1 LFQGHALLERKCFC
15 GKEAFDETCTIEQQP
30 SDDMN
35 VHFMAIPA
43 NRTVAVDV
51 PVAVY
56 KVIHVAAISFA
67 ACHDV
72 LKIKLPCF
80 GEQLVKFF
88 RYILFR
94 SEVVQMW
101 SPFKKR
107 EDLLFCPFMS
117 NCFLWVYTYY
127 NSGITSTI

>member
-1 LFQGHALLERKCFC
+1 
-15 GKEAFDETCTIEQQP
+15 
-30 SDDMN
+30 MN

-51 PVAVY
+51 PVTVYEIVHIAAV
-56 KVIHVAAISFA
+56 SFA
-67 ACHDV
+67 ICNHI
-72 LKIKLPCF
+72 LEITFSRF
-80 GEQLVKFF
+80 GEQFVKFF

-117 NCFLWVYTYY
+117 NCFYGFILIIIVALLRLFEKSEKSRKYLPV
-127 NSGITSTI
+127 N

>member
-1 LFQGHALLERKCFC
+1 
-15 GKEAFDETCTIEQQP
+15 
-30 SDDMN
+30 
-35 VHFMAIPA
+35 MAIPA

-51 PVAVY
+51 PVTVY
-56 KVIHVAAISFA
+56 KVIHIAAIPFA

-72 LKIKLPCF
+72 LKIKLPRF
-80 GEQLVKFF
+80 GEQFVKFF

-101 SPFKKR
+101 SPFKK

-117 NCFLWVYTYY
+117 NCFYGFILIIIVALLRLFEKSEKSRKYLPV
-127 NSGITSTI
+127 N

>member
-1 LFQGHALLERKCFC
+1 
-15 GKEAFDETCTIEQQP
+15 
-30 SDDMN
+30 
-35 VHFMAIPA
+35 
-43 NRTVAVDV
+43 
-51 PVAVY
+51 VAVY

>member
-1 LFQGHALLERKCFC
+1 
-15 GKEAFDETCTIEQQP
+15 
-30 SDDMN
+30 
-35 VHFMAIPA
+35 MAIPA

-51 PVAVY
+51 PVTVY
-56 KVIHVAAISFA
+56 KVIHIAAIPFA

-72 LKIKLPCF
+72 LKIKLPRF
-80 GEQLVKFF
+80 GEQFVKFF

-101 SPFKKR
+101 SPLQKKR
-107 EDLLFCPFMS
+107 GPVVLSFHVEL
-117 NCFLWVYTYY
+117 FLWVYTYY

>member
-1 LFQGHALLERKCFC
+1 
-15 GKEAFDETCTIEQQP
+15 
-30 SDDMN
+30 MN

-94 SEVVQMW
+94 SEVVQMS

>member
-1 LFQGHALLERKCFC
+1 MNTFC
-15 GKEAFDETCTIEQQP
+15 QQP
-30 SDDMN
+30 FDDVD
-35 VHFMAIPA
+35 VHFVAVPTNNTI
-43 NRTVAVDV
+43 AVDV
-51 PVAVY
+51 PVTVY
-56 KVIHVAAISFA
+56 KVIHIAAIPFA

-72 LKIKLPCF
+72 LKIKLPRF
-80 GEQLVKFF
+80 GEQFVKFF

-117 NCFLWVYTYY
+117 NCFYGFILIIIVALLRLFEKSEKSRKYLPV
-127 NSGITSTI
+127 N

>member
-1 LFQGHALLERKCFC
+1 
-15 GKEAFDETCTIEQQP
+15 
-30 SDDMN
+30 MN

-117 NCFLWVYTYY
+117 YCFYGFILIIIVALLRLFEKSEKSRKYLPV
-127 NSGITSTI
+127 N

>member
-1 LFQGHALLERKCFC
+1 M
-15 GKEAFDETCTIEQQP
+15 D
-30 SDDMN
+30 

-51 PVAVY
+51 PVTVY
-56 KVIHVAAISFA
+56 KVIHIAAIPFA

-72 LKIKLPCF
+72 LKIKLPRF
-80 GEQLVKFF
+80 GEQFVKFF

-101 SPFKKR
+101 SPFKKER
-107 EDLLFCPFMS
+107 TCCFVLSCRIVFMGLYLL
-117 NCFLWVYTYY
+117 
-127 NSGITSTI
+127 

>member
-1 LFQGHALLERKCFC
+1 
-15 GKEAFDETCTIEQQP
+15 
-30 SDDMN
+30 
-35 VHFMAIPA
+35 MAIPA

-51 PVAVY
+51 PVTVY
-56 KVIHVAAISFA
+56 KVIHIAAIPFA

-101 SPFKKR
+101 SLFKKR
-107 EDLLFCPFMS
+107 EYPLFCSFMS
-117 NCFLWVYTYY
+117 NCFYGLYLLY
-127 NSGITSTI
+127 SGITSTI

>member
-1 LFQGHALLERKCFC
+1 
-15 GKEAFDETCTIEQQP
+15 
-30 SDDMN
+30 MN

-117 NCFLWVYTYY
+117 NCFYGFILIIIVALLRLFEKSEKSRKYLPV
-127 NSGITSTI
+127 N

>member
-1 LFQGHALLERKCFC
+1 
-15 GKEAFDETCTIEQQP
+15 
-30 SDDMN
+30 MN

-101 SPFKKR
+101 SPFKKER
-107 EDLLFCPFMS
+107 TCCFVLSCRIVFYGFILIIIVALLRPFEIS
-117 NCFLWVYTYY
+117 EKSRKYLPVN
-127 NSGITSTI
+127 

>member
-1 LFQGHALLERKCFC
+1 
-15 GKEAFDETCTIEQQP
+15 
-30 SDDMN
+30 
-35 VHFMAIPA
+35 MAIPA

-51 PVAVY
+51 PVTVY
-56 KVIHVAAISFA
+56 KVIHIAAIPFA

-72 LKIKLPCF
+72 LKIKLPRF

-101 SPFKKR
+101 SPLKKER
-107 EDLLFCPFMS
+107 TCCFVLSCRIVFMGLYLL
-117 NCFLWVYTYY
+117 
-127 NSGITSTI
+127 